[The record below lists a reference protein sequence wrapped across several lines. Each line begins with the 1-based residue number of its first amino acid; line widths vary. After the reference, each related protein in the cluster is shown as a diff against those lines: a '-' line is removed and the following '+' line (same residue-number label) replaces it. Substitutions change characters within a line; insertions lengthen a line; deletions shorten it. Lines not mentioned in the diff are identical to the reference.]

1 MDKATDIGTL
11 LEVRDY
17 IHSNYYFSED
27 NINIR
32 FVLKNIMA
40 DITDVIDTL
49 MDEMYT
55 ERVGLND

>member
-17 IHSNYYFSED
+17 INSNYYLSEE

-40 DITDVIDTL
+40 DISDVIDSL
-49 MDEMYT
+49 MDEMYSDK
-55 ERVGLND
+55 VGLND

>member
-17 IHSNYYFSED
+17 INSNYYLSED

-40 DITDVIDTL
+40 DISDVIDTL
-49 MDEMYT
+49 MDEMYSDK
-55 ERVGLND
+55 VGLND

>member
-17 IHSNYYFSED
+17 INSNYYLSEE

-40 DITDVIDTL
+40 DISDVIDTL
-49 MDEMYT
+49 MDEMYSDK
-55 ERVGLND
+55 VGLND